1 MKTKIFLLLTFL
13 LIVNSC
19 KAQTTYSEETLKN
32 QNNKITTLQQ
42 QKRASK
48 SVTTVGDI
56 INKLDVPVIFYSY
69 DTTTWESKNVNLIQ
83 LHFYT
88 DKEFKYKMDNKIK
101 FHDIFIYI
109 KKPLP
114 LDDVISLT
122 RKNKAEWTK
131 EVHDYFKDMEVDTVN
146 AN

>member
-1 MKTKIFLLLTFL
+1 MLREKIPD
-13 LIVNSC
+13 LISRVS
-19 KAQTTYSEETLKN
+19 AVRT
-32 QNNKITTLQQ
+32 
-42 QKRASK
+42 
-48 SVTTVGDI
+48 
-56 INKLDVPVIFYSY
+56 
-69 DTTTWESKNVNLIQ
+69 
-83 LHFYT
+83 H